1 MKVKSKFKRHYKK
14 FFGNEDYFKW
24 YRENKNKYMILS
36 EDVEGYIIK
45 VYYIEKERK
54 KKNVL

>member
-24 YRENKNKYMILS
+24 YRENKHKYIILS
-36 EDVEGYIIK
+36 ENIEGYIIT
-45 VYYIEKERK
+45 VYYIEKHK
-54 KKNVL
+54 KEKE